1 MNLKNGGQQIL
12 LNIKKLNH
20 STSTSLL
27 LRKTNINKN
36 CENQQSIMQNTR
48 IKSSKSTNKIVS
60 MFFFFSELKQQ
71 ISLNMKWMS
80 QKGIMNDRQ
89 LIMGKIGQ
97 QIYRIFSL
105 LININKRYLEKKI
118 LNNQQYFWSIYQQS
132 TSKIMAKSTINRK
145 VCTPPHRVPNFCL
158 GSQVT

>member
-1 MNLKNGGQQIL
+1 
-12 LNIKKLNH
+12 
-20 STSTSLL
+20 
-27 LRKTNINKN
+27 
-36 CENQQSIMQNTR
+36 
-48 IKSSKSTNKIVS
+48 
-60 MFFFFSELKQQ
+60 
-71 ISLNMKWMS
+71 MS

-118 LNNQQYFWSIYQQS
+118 LNNQQYFWSIYQQL

-145 VCTPPHRVPNFCL
+145 VCTPSYGSKFLLGLPSNINSKIPIGKSAYINFIL
-158 GSQVT
+158 ERFVAEHLARTHIGAIRIFSSI